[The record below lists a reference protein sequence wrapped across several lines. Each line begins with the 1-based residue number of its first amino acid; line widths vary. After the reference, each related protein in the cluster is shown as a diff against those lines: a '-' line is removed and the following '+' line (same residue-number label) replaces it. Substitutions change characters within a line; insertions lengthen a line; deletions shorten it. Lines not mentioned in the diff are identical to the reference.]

1 VTDDAATGRPYYFS
15 SISGVSQWEDP
26 RGAAFARATAAASAA
41 AAEYDASVG
50 GWDDEAEAGQGA
62 TPLRTKVAIAATPLV
77 LLAGAMW
84 VRIDYLRR
92 TNPEALNP
100 TKERR
105 DRKRTNNW
113 KFRMPKA
120 RGKMNQDGKGGR
132 SNNT

>member
-1 VTDDAATGRPYYFS
+1 VADDRATGRPYFFN
-15 SISGVSQWEDP
+15 SISGASQWTDP
-26 RGAAFARATAAASAA
+26 RGAAYARAAAAAA
-41 AAEYDASVG
+41 AANAAEYDIDVDD
-50 GWDDEAEAGQGA
+50 WDDEEAQGG
-62 TPLRTKVAIAATPLV
+62 TPLRTKLAIAATPLV

-92 TNPEALNP
+92 TNPEALHP

-105 DRKRTNNW
+105 DRKKTNNW
-113 KFRMPKA
+113 KFKMPKA